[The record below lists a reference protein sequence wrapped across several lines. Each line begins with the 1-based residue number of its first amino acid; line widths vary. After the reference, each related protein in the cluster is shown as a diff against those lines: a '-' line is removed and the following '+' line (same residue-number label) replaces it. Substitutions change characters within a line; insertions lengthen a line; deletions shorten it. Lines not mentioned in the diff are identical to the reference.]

1 MSRNIP
7 EKKLSYATKFL
18 NLVKEY
24 ERILLVNAD
33 NVGSKHFQ
41 QIRQNL
47 RGRAVILMG
56 KNTVVRKILRL
67 HAEEHPQL
75 QQLLPKLY
83 GNLGFVFTNGDVN
96 EIREV
101 ITSNRVGAM
110 ARVGAIAPCNVML
123 PAGPTGLEPGQTSF
137 LQALDIPTMIVKGQI
152 EIKNDIQ
159 VIKKGN
165 KVNASQAALLVK
177 LNIKPFEYGL
187 VVEWVYDGGVLFA
200 AEVLDLKDSDLLSLF
215 NQGVRNIAAIGLAVG
230 YPTLASV
237 PHSVINGYKNVA
249 AIALETSVSF
259 KEIDE
264 LKNILADPEAF
275 AKLLASKAAA
285 APAAGSG
292 SAAAPAAKAEEPAPA
307 EEEEEEDMGGGL
319 FGDDEE
325 DF

>member
-7 EKKLSYATKFL
+7 EKKLSYAAKFL
-18 NLVKEY
+18 QYVKEY

-41 QIRQNL
+41 AIRQEL

-67 HAEEHPQL
+67 NAEEHPQL

-83 GNLGFVFTNGDVN
+83 GNLGFVFTNNDVN
-96 EIREV
+96 EIRDV
-101 ITSNRVGAM
+101 ITANRVGAM
-110 ARVGAIAPCNVML
+110 ARVGAIAPCNVTL

-159 VIKKGN
+159 VIKKGS

-200 AEVLDLKDSDLLSLF
+200 SEVLDLKDSDLLSLF
-215 NQGVRNIAAIGLAVG
+215 NQGVRNIAAIGLAIG

-237 PHSVINGYKNVA
+237 PHSIVNGYKNVA
-249 AIALETSVSF
+249 AIALATSVSF

-264 LKNILADPEAF
+264 LKKILEDPEAF
-275 AKLLASKAAA
+275 AALLASKASA
-285 APAAGSG
+285 APAAGG
-292 SAAAPAAKAEEPAPA
+292 APAAAAKAVEEAPAAA

-319 FGDDEE
+319 FGDDED